1 MESIQTLGLAAGICT
16 SSSVIPQLIKTIQEK
31 KASDVS
37 WIMFIVLIL
46 GNSLW
51 IYYGC
56 AKSDIPIIATNI
68 FSLLLNTAMLF
79 CKWKYRKKTNRT

>member
-1 MESIQTLGLAAGICT
+1 MESIQILGLAAGICT
-16 SSSVIPQLIKTIQEK
+16 SSSVIPQLVKTKQEK

-37 WIMFIVLIL
+37 WIMFIVLIV

-56 AKSDIPIIATNI
+56 SKSDISIIGSA
-68 FSLLLNTAMLF
+68 AG
-79 CKWKYRKKTNRT
+79 